1 MPLDTRKMDAVIAH
15 CDALGKRLDSL
26 SKRRSDARQAR
37 KDAAERTFTKSQLA
51 GAKEAVEKAKKA
63 HSGAPEGMQRKARL
77 KELEEA
83 QTWLK
88 KVEGS
93 TITDSRSDATDRR
106 QAVGRELELL
116 KSHLTDM
123 TEAHERERVE
133 AKIADLEAESETLAA
148 EPKADKGSKS
158 K

>member
-37 KDAAERTFTKSQLA
+37 KD
-51 GAKEAVEKAKKA
+51 GARA
-63 HSGAPEGMQRKARL
+63 
-77 KELEEA
+77 
-83 QTWLK
+83 
-88 KVEGS
+88 
-93 TITDSRSDATDRR
+93 DATDRR